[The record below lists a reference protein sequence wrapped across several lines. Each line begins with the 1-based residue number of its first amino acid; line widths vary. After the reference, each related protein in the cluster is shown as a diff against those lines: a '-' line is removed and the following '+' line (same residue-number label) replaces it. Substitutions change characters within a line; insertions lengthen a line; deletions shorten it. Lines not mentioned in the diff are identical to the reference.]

1 VLQKSALLVVVGRTY
16 DSNWDEEYVVYEKP
30 CLLSETC
37 EVLLLLD
44 AAPLRKWYQDVV
56 DGSRSE
62 SGEEDNPVEYEASV
76 VPANGIFI
84 GFWVEV

>member
-1 VLQKSALLVVVGRTY
+1 MVGRTY

-30 CLLSETC
+30 CLLSEAC
-37 EVLLLLD
+37 EVLFLLN

-62 SGEEDNPVEYEASV
+62 PGEEDNPVEHEASV
-76 VPANGIFI
+76 IPTNGVFI
-84 GFWVEV
+84 SFWVEV